1 MADTSF
7 DSSAP
12 DYPNLQGGNSSA
24 TNMKNSV
31 ANCKVRTSRNKS
43 SAPWTLPAGYVY
55 GWAGKTLPGLRERHK
70 TRQSLVWASVTV
82 TSQSSALQLSSS
94 SSRTLLAENH
104 PQTSLQTSKLTPD
117 KQYLH

>member
-31 ANCKVRTSRNKS
+31 ANCKVRASRET
-43 SAPWTLPAGYVY
+43 SAPWTLPAGYVH
-55 GWAGKTLPGLRERHK
+55 GRAGKTLPGLRERETQDTAVARLGVCHF
-70 TRQSLVWASVTV
+70 SFSV
-82 TSQSSALQLSSS
+82 LQLFLSS
-94 SSRTLLAENH
+94 LALCWQKTIRKH
-104 PQTSLQTSKLTPD
+104 LCKPPS
-117 KQYLH
+117 